1 VADGPRELRLCVTAP
16 DYDEALRFYR
26 DVLGLAEQATYS
38 SDDGGRV
45 TILHAG
51 RATLELADPAYAAYI
66 DEVEVGRRVA
76 GQVRVGF
83 EVGDPRAV
91 TARLAAAGAS
101 VVAEPVRTPWDSLNA
116 RLDGPAGLHLTVFSP
131 EVYVSGQARLDGKVV
146 LADPDPAWPGTAAR
160 LTDAIRTAL
169 GDRAR
174 LLTHVGSTSVPD
186 LPAKPVIDLVLA
198 VDDPADEAS
207 YVPPLEAIGYRLR
220 VREPE
225 WHEHRLLKLTD
236 PEVNLH
242 VFALGSEEVDRMIAF
257 RDHLRRDPADRAR
270 YAATKRDLAARDWE
284 FVQDYADAK
293 SDAVADIMTRA
304 LARTASLAGVFVL
317 VSGPPGSGKSTLARD
332 LAPRIGLPLL
342 AKDTLKQALM
352 DALGVPDVEAS
363 RRIGRAAVDGL
374 LALAA
379 DSGGAVLEGPWHRDR
394 APVLAALPGRVLEIF
409 CRSDVV
415 TEPVA
420 GGWPVLEVDTSAPV
434 DPGRLSRRVR
444 QLAARD

>member
-1 VADGPRELRLCVTAP
+1 
-16 DYDEALRFYR
+16 
-26 DVLGLAEQATYS
+26 
-38 SDDGGRV
+38 
-45 TILHAG
+45 
-51 RATLELADPAYAAYI
+51 
-66 DEVEVGRRVA
+66 
-76 GQVRVGF
+76 
-83 EVGDPRAV
+83 
-91 TARLAAAGAS
+91 
-101 VVAEPVRTPWDSLNA
+101 
-116 RLDGPAGLHLTVFSP
+116 
-131 EVYVSGQARLDGKVV
+131 
-146 LADPDPAWPGTAAR
+146 
-160 LTDAIRTAL
+160 
-169 GDRAR
+169 
-174 LLTHVGSTSVPD
+174 VPD

-207 YVPPLEAIGYRLR
+207 YVPPLEAIGYQLR

-242 VFALGSEEVDRMIAF
+242 VFALGSEEVDRMVAF
-257 RDHLRRDPADRAR
+257 RDHLRRDPADRER

-284 FVQDYADAK
+284 FVQNYADAK
-293 SDAVADIMTRA
+293 SDVVADIMTRA
-304 LARTASLAGVFVL
+304 PARTAALAGVFVL

-352 DALGVPDVEAS
+352 DALDVPDVEAS

-379 DSGGAVLEGPWHRDR
+379 DSGGAVLECPWHRDR
-394 APVLAALPGRVLEIF
+394 APVLAALPGWVVEIF
-409 CRSDVV
+409 CRVDKETALRRYGERAAERHPGHFDGERTEEEIWSDVV

-434 DPGRLSRRVR
+434 DPERLSRRVR